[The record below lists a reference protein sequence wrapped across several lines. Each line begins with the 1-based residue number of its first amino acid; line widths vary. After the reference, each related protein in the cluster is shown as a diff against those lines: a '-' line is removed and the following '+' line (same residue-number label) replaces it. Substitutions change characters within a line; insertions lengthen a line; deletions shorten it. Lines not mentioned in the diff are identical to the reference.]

1 MADLGARI
9 VEVDHPATGDDS
21 RRYGPFAHDGRSM
34 YFARVN
40 RGTQSL
46 AVDLKKDPNRSQR
59 WPSTPMCWWGTSSP
73 ESWTGSARGDPGTQR
88 PPNRPVIATSPTQV
102 LRPPWN
108 SPRQTWATSKILARF
123 PGQAEWIIAALGSGE
138 LRALGPALV
147 PHGSLCRDRV
157 RHGRCSGVVDGR
169 VVRG

>member
-1 MADLGARI
+1 
-9 VEVDHPATGDDS
+9 
-21 RRYGPFAHDGRSM
+21 M

-102 LRPPWN
+102 LRPPLE
-108 SPRQTWATSKILARF
+108 LA
-123 PGQAEWIIAALGSGE
+123 PSDLGHFKDSGT
-138 LRALGPALV
+138 LSGTGGVDHRGAG
-147 PHGSLCRDRV
+147 V
-157 RHGRCSGVVDGR
+157 R
-169 VVRG
+169 